1 MNALVELK
9 SELRAISDLNAA
21 AMVLEWDQNTY
32 MPPGGADARG
42 RQIALLSRLAHERRS
57 ATRMGELLG
66 ELSAMADAESVD
78 GALVRRALRDY
89 QRATKVPAELM
100 EAISNHGSVL
110 YSAWAEAR
118 KANDFEAVR
127 PLLEKN
133 LELSKRYAEH
143 FDVDHPIDA
152 FVDEHDPGMTAASLK
167 TLFSSL
173 RAELVPIVEA
183 LLAQPEPDRSFLDAD
198 YPEEKQLA
206 FAAEVSAALG
216 YDFQRGRQD
225 LTHHPFMI
233 RFSSGDVRITTRVD
247 PRDFTDC
254 LFGTIH
260 ETGHALYEQN
270 IDRALDG
277 TPLGAGTS
285 TGVHES
291 QSRLWE
297 NLVGRSR
304 PFWEHMYPKLQATFP
319 KPLADVSLDDFHRA
333 INTVERGLVRVDS
346 DEVTYNLHVM
356 LRFDLECAMHEGE
369 LAIRDLPEAWNA
381 RMEADLGAKPPTDT
395 LGCLQDVHWY
405 CIPIGG
411 AFQGYTL
418 GNLMSA
424 QFFGAASDALP
435 ELDAQLTEG
444 EVGPLRSW
452 LTENIYR
459 HGATYF
465 PDELIERTTG
475 SALSPEPFLAY
486 LRKKYGP
493 LYGVDFGA

>member
-57 ATRMGELLG
+57 AKRMGELLS

-110 YSAWAEAR
+110 YSAWAAAR

-143 FDVDHPIDA
+143 FEVDHPIDA

-173 RAELVPIVEA
+173 RADLVPIVEA
-183 LLAQPEPDRSFLDAD
+183 LLARPEPDRSFLDAD

-270 IDRALDG
+270 IDRAFDG

-319 KPLADVSLDDFHRA
+319 EPLADVSLDDFHRA

-356 LRFDLECAMHEGE
+356 LRFDLECAMLEGE

-381 RMEADLGAKPPTDT
+381 RMEADLGTKPPTDT

-424 QFFGAASDALP
+424 QFFGAASKALP
-435 ELDAQLTEG
+435 ELDAQLAKG

-465 PDELIERTTG
+465 PDELIQRTTG
-475 SALSPEPFLAY
+475 AALSPEPFLAY

-493 LYGVDFGA
+493 LYDVEL

>member
-32 MPPGGADARG
+32 MPAGGATARG
-42 RQIALLSRLAHERRS
+42 RQIALLSRLAHERR
-57 ATRMGELLG
+57 AAKRMGELLS
-66 ELSAMADAESVD
+66 ELSATADEATVD

-89 QRATKVPAELM
+89 QRATKVPSELM
-100 EAISNHGSVL
+100 EKISNHGSTL
-110 YSAWAEAR
+110 YAAWTEAR
-118 KANDFEAVR
+118 SANDFAMVR
-127 PLLEKN
+127 PLLEQN
-133 LELSKRYAEH
+133 LELSKRYAEY
-143 FDVDHPIDA
+143 FEVDHPIDA
-152 FVDEHDPGMTAASLK
+152 FIDEHDPGMTAASLK
-167 TLFSSL
+167 TLFASL
-173 RAELVPIVEA
+173 RAELVPIVEK
-183 LLAQPEPDRSFLDAD
+183 LLAKPAPDRSFLDAD
-198 YPEEKQLA
+198 YPQEKQLA
-206 FAAEVSAALG
+206 FAAAVSETLG
-216 YDFQRGRQD
+216 YDFDRGRQD

-270 IDRALDG
+270 IDRAFDG

-304 PFWEHMYPKLQATFP
+304 PFWEHLYPKLQDTFP
-319 KPLADVSLDDFHRA
+319 DPLKGVSLDDFHRA
-333 INTVERGLVRVDS
+333 INAVERGLVRVDS

-356 LRFDLECAMHEGE
+356 LRFDLECAMLEGE
-369 LAIRDLPEAWNA
+369 LAIADLPEAWNA
-381 RMEADLGAKPPTDT
+381 RMEADLGKRPPTNT

-424 QFFGAASDALP
+424 QFFAAATQALP
-435 ELDAQLTEG
+435 DLEGQLARG
-444 EVGPLRSW
+444 EFAPLREW
-452 LTENIYR
+452 LTEQVYR

-465 PDELIERTTG
+465 PDELIQRATG
-475 SALSPEPFLAY
+475 AKLSPKPFLDY

>member
-1 MNALVELK
+1 MELK
-9 SELRAISDLNAA
+9 SELRTISDLNGA

-57 ATRMGELLG
+57 AKRMGELLS
-66 ELSAMADAESVD
+66 ELSAMADTDTVD

-110 YSAWAEAR
+110 YSAWAKAR
-118 KANDFEAVR
+118 KASDFGTVR

-133 LELSKRYAEH
+133 LELSKRYADH
-143 FDVDHPIDA
+143 FEVDHPIDA

-167 TLFSSL
+167 TLFTSL
-173 RAELVPIVEA
+173 RAELVPIVEK
-183 LLAQPEPDRSFLDAD
+183 LLQQPAPDRSFLDAD
-198 YPEEKQLA
+198 YPQDKQLA

-216 YDFQRGRQD
+216 YDFDRGRQD

-270 IDRALDG
+270 IDRAFDG
-277 TPLGAGTS
+277 SPLGAGTS

-304 PFWEHMYPKLQATFP
+304 PFWEHLYPKLQATFP
-319 KPLADVSLDDFHRA
+319 DPLAEVSLDDFYRA

-356 LRFDLECAMHEGE
+356 LRFDLECAMLEGK
-369 LAIRDLPEAWNA
+369 LAIADLPEAWNA
-381 RMEADLGAKPPTDT
+381 RVEADLGIRPPTDA

-424 QFFGAASDALP
+424 QFFDAAAQQLP
-435 ELDAQLTEG
+435 ELDAQLARG
-444 EVGPLRSW
+444 HVAPLREW
-452 LTENIYR
+452 LTEQVYR

-465 PDELIERTTG
+465 PDELIERATG
-475 SALSPEPFLAY
+475 APLSPEPFLSY
-486 LRKKYGP
+486 LRNKYGP